1 MLQLGNCDNVINRSK
16 YQQDSRF
23 GTTDMSNG
31 KASALTSAALSQATD
46 TTLVMSDMSEVSEM
60 DANKPDT
67 PLGRCK
73 HLVAYLTSQLKFF
86 PPYNPYCGQK

>member
-1 MLQLGNCDNVINRSK
+1 MLQLGKGENVLTRSK

-23 GTTDMSNG
+23 GATDMSNG
-31 KASALTSAALSQATD
+31 RASALTSAALSQATD

-67 PLGRCK
+67 PLGSCK
-73 HLVAYLTSQLKFF
+73 HLVAYFISQLKLF
-86 PPYNPYCGQK
+86 PLYNLYWGKK